1 SNTRPCRFEACANRR
16 YRPEGRDGRCR
27 ASPSPLLRGRRR
39 RNAELQQVAVRVG
52 HVEFA
57 HAPYTVG
64 DLAQPAAVVRSGQGR
79 VQRVNVVD
87 PEIGRCVLGDAPFL
101 AGPEMDFDVVAADD
115 GKTVLGVETT
125 DRETELVPIPPR
137 GLVDVGGRQLRA
149 DFVEARHSPTP
160 PPRPRAVPIPPFRA
174 AYSR

>member
-1 SNTRPCRFEACANRR
+1 GIRDWSVTGVQTCALPI
-16 YRPEGRDGRCR
+16 YTS
-27 ASPSPLLRGRRR
+27 AYF
-39 RNAELQQVAVRVG
+39 RVDD
-52 HVEFA
+52 V
-57 HAPYTVG
+57 
-64 DLAQPAAVVRSGQGR
+64 DAQPAAVVRSGQRR
-79 VQRVNVVD
+79 VQSVNVVD

-115 GKTVLGVETT
+115 GKTVLGIETT

-160 PPRPRAVPIPPFRA
+160 PPRPRAVPIPPFRG